1 MGNASSIPFLG
12 TGITISVNGGN
23 KTKIEDT
30 MKEMDL
36 SPIYWSIISA
46 AGIVAIF
53 SLYKIIKLLRDRN
66 R

>member
-53 SLYKIIKLLRDRN
+53 SLYKILKLLRDRN

>member
-46 AGIVAIF
+46 VGIVAIF

>member
-1 MGNASSIPFLG
+1 MGNASSLPFLG
-12 TGITISVNGGN
+12 TGITLSVNESN
-23 KTKIEDT
+23 ATKIEEA

-36 SPIYWSIISA
+36 SPIYWSIISSS
-46 AGIVAIF
+46 GVLAIL

>member
-46 AGIVAIF
+46 VGIVAIF
-53 SLYKIIKLLRDRN
+53 SLYKIIKLLQDRN

>member
-46 AGIVAIF
+46 AGIVTIF

>member
-1 MGNASSIPFLG
+1 MGNTSSLPSLG
-12 TGITISVNGGN
+12 TGITLSMNTRNV
-23 KTKIEDT
+23 TKIEAD
-30 MKEMDL
+30 MKDMDL

-46 AGIVAIF
+46 AGVLAIF

>member
-23 KTKIEDT
+23 ATKIEEA
-30 MKEMDL
+30 MEEMGL